1 MSIVPQSNDL
11 AVPRRGPGRPL
22 GLRSEPALRLAMGY
36 RDESRKGAPVKTD
49 YFIPKAGEDGSH
61 HAAAAKFTK
70 VYGEKPRAI
79 DILLPPSL
87 TTALHVEHIAWGTGG
102 MKARGAT
109 NFATV
114 GTLGGPDVL
123 TVWNEDG
130 TTSEVAIESVEDMDA
145 LLACGLARWKKDKDG
160 NDILERDLALYTTFQ
175 FYIPDVLGAAS
186 LCAITSKGQ
195 KTTDNLF
202 AKLIELYGYFG
213 SRVTFIVK
221 PKLVLRP
228 ATGRPTVTDRE
239 TGQPKRIKSSFY
251 ALDLYVPESFDEM
264 FERLA
269 QRNELLASRGGPAA
283 LLYGGEQKQIEPASA
298 DAPHLA
304 GADADEYVEGELV
317 DDDPEA
323 TPEHPADAPTDAAPT
338 VGGAAAERDEPEAPG
353 DGTGGQQAG
362 DAPSPEP
369 PSGASSAPGDDDE
382 PAVGASE
389 QTLFEIPKAV
399 IDEAAATVIPKGE
412 TVKGMTLAQVAA
424 TEQGPAW
431 LAWAVRR
438 QGNYWTQPFRGAL
451 ELFLEHRAPE
461 IWQAFVTERN
471 AS

>member
-1 MSIVPQSNDL
+1 MSIVPQSNEIT
-11 AVPRRGPGRPL
+11 VPRRGPGRPL

-102 MKARGAT
+102 MKARGAL
-109 NFATV
+109 NFASV
-114 GTLGGPDVL
+114 GTLGGPDIL
-123 TVWNEDG
+123 TVWNDDG
-130 TTSEVAIESVEDMDA
+130 TVDQVEIENVDDPKAKQLEV
-145 LLACGLARWKKDKDG
+145 
-160 NDILERDLALYTTFQ
+160 ALYTTFQ

-239 TGQPKRIKSSFY
+239 TRKPKRIKSSFY

-264 FERLA
+264 FQRLA
-269 QRNELLASRGGPAA
+269 ERNELLASRGGPAA
-283 LLYGGEQKQIEPASA
+283 MLYGPERKELAPATSE
-298 DAPHLA
+298 APHLA
-304 GADADEYVEGELV
+304 GADTYEYVEGELV
-317 DDDPEA
+317 DDDPED
-323 TPEHPADAPTDAAPT
+323 TPEQPADAPTDAAPKE
-338 VGGAAAERDEPEAPG
+338 GGAPDEPQAPG
-353 DGTGGQQAG
+353 DETGGQQTTGTASPSSPAVPVVPG
-362 DAPSPEP
+362 DEDPEP
-369 PSGASSAPGDDDE
+369 P
-382 PAVGASE
+382 VGQ
-389 QTLFEIPKAV
+389 QTTFPIPDKV
-399 IDEAAATVIPKGE
+399 IDAAAATKITKGE
-412 TVKGMTLAQVAA
+412 FGKGLSLAEIAA
-424 TEQGPAW
+424 TLDGPAW
-431 LAWAVRR
+431 LKWALQRPAGHWSVS
-438 QGNYWTQPFRGAL
+438 FRSAL
-451 ELFLEHRAPE
+451 ELFCEHRAPE
-461 IWQAFVTERN
+461 IWQEWQTERG
-471 AS
+471 AAA